1 MAVRDRR
8 ALDAIAMSAASIDHV
23 IRVRNLPAFDE
34 KVIGTLVGRLPGGTM
49 ANFACAPSRLGGGAA
64 WMGPGGG
71 APEGGMNLRDFRG
84 FRGDTRWARVCRGH
98 HSNFTGVSLGPCA

>member
-8 ALDAIAMSAASIDHV
+8 ALDAIAVSAASIDHV

-49 ANFACAPSRLGGGAA
+49 ANFACALSRLAA
-64 WMGPGGG
+64 GRPG
-71 APEGGMNLRDFRG
+71 
-84 FRGDTRWARVCRGH
+84 WARWGATRKA
-98 HSNFTGVSLGPCA
+98 P